1 MSANNSAAP
10 INCQDAL
17 AAITFFIDHGNVL
30 NNPASLNS
38 SDIATEIS
46 FEFSEMAPSLFIHF
60 QECSPCE
67 AEKVHEERVVR
78 ALKSAL
84 ASECCEQAPE
94 DLQQRLIAQTEL
106 LAAQMAAAAGFAG
119 MGFGGV
125 PGVSTQVTTTYS
137 RTEITIDGETH
148 VEIETSHEIRHDF

>member
-17 AAITFFIDHGNVL
+17 AAITFFIDHGNML
-30 NNPASLNS
+30 DNP
-38 SDIATEIS
+38 ATEIS

>member
-1 MSANNSAAP
+1 MSAHNSAAP

-17 AAITFFIDHGNVL
+17 AAITFFIDHGDAL
-30 NNPASLNS
+30 KNPTT
-38 SDIATEIS
+38 ATEIS
-46 FEFSEMAPSLFIHF
+46 FEFSEMAPALFIHF

-84 ASECCEQAPE
+84 ASECCEEAPE
-94 DLQQRLIAQTEL
+94 ELHSRLLAQTEL

-119 MGFGGV
+119 MGFSGV